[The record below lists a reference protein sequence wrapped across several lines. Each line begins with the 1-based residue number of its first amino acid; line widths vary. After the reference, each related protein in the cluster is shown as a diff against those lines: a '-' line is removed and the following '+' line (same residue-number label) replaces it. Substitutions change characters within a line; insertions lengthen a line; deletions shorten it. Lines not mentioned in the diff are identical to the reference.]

1 MMDSMIWAILRMI
14 FALGIVCMVLYI
26 LIKLLKR
33 SGVARKALP
42 FNNSGIKLLTSQ
54 MIAPQKYIS
63 LVDIGG
69 EILAL
74 GVSEAQITFLTKIEN
89 KAFLEKMNDLHSSKP
104 EPFSFSQLFNSS
116 SFRNKGLKMDLLGRF
131 RGR

>member
-14 FALGIVCMVLYI
+14 FALGIVCMVLYV
-26 LIKLLKR
+26 LIRLLKR

-69 EILAL
+69 EILAI
-74 GVSEAQITFLTKIEN
+74 GISEAQITFLTKIEN
-89 KAFLEKMNDLHSSKP
+89 KAFLEKMGDLHLSKP
-104 EPFSFSQLFNSS
+104 EPFSLFQLFNSS
-116 SFRNKGLKMDLLGRF
+116 SLRNKGLKMDLLGRF

>member
-1 MMDSMIWAILRMI
+1 MMDSMIWAIIRMI
-14 FALGIVCMVLYI
+14 FALGIVCTVLYV
-26 LIKLLKR
+26 LIKLLKK
-33 SGVARKALP
+33 SGMAKRTLP
-42 FNNSGIKLLTSQ
+42 YNSGIKLLTTQ

-69 EILAL
+69 DILAL

-89 KAFLEKMNDLHSSKP
+89 KAFLEKMEDLHSARP
-104 EPFSFSQLFNSS
+104 EPFSLFQYLNTSS
-116 SFRNKGLKMDLLGRF
+116 LRNKGLKMGLLGRF

>member
-14 FALGIVCMVLYI
+14 FALGIVCMVLYV
-26 LIKLLKR
+26 LIRLLKR

-63 LVDIGG
+63 LIDVGG
-69 EILAL
+69 EVLAL

-89 KAFLEKMNDLHSSKP
+89 KAFLDKMGDFNPTKS
-104 EPFSFSQLFNSS
+104 EPLSLSQFFNSS
-116 SFRNKGLKMDLLGRF
+116 FLRNKGLKMDLLGRL
-131 RGR
+131 RGK